1 MKAFW
6 TELRLLLVLAGPLI
20 LAQLAGTSMGFVD
33 TLMVGRLGDE
43 ALAGIALGNTLYF
56 FVLLLLTGVVL
67 AVGPTVSQ
75 AHGAGDEE
83 GVARAARQGLWL
95 ALGGTLLALPLFWNA
110 TTLLRLMG
118 QEAGTAALAG
128 AYIQAVS
135 WGFLPALG
143 LTALRG
149 LLEGLSNPRPIM
161 VIALVGVGLNV
172 AANDVLMFGRF
183 GFPALGLVGT
193 GYATTIVSWLMFA
206 LAAIYVQVTLKG
218 YRIFSRLRT
227 PDPRTLRDL
236 FTVGWPI
243 GLTLG
248 FEVGLFTITAL
259 LMGLLGA
266 TQLAA
271 HQIALQT
278 ASLTF
283 MVPLGLSIALVGAR
297 RAGGGARGRRG
308 GAARRERRHRPQ
320 RGFYGA
326 HRAHLLGAAPLHR
339 RAFCRYARPRQRL
352 PRRARRHL
360 LRRRR
365 DVPGFRRPPGER
377 VGRAARPQG
386 HAHAHA
392 HLALRLLGCRARR
405 GRLAGFRPGLGRAR
419 AVAGPGGGLG
429 HRGGAPHSA
438 LLAYRAP
445 PSRPAVWYSTL
456 ESRDKLSQRRIE
468 WTLF

>member
-1 MKAFW
+1 MKPFW

-110 TTLLRLMG
+110 TTLLRLVG

-128 AYIQAVS
+128 AYIRAVS

-206 LAAIYVQVTLKG
+206 LAALYVQVTLKG

-283 MVPLGLSIALVGAR
+283 MVPLGLSIALSVRVGQAAGRGDGAGVR
-297 RAGGGARGRRG
+297 RAGSVGIGLSGAFMVLTALAFWALPRSIVGLFVDTRDPANAPLIALAVTYLGVAAMFQVFDGLQVSASGALRGLKDTRMPMLISLFAYWGVGLGVGVWLAFGLGWGGRGLWLGLVAGLGTAAALLILRFVRTVRRPH
-308 GAARRERRHRPQ
+308 ARRF
-320 RGFYGA
+320 GT
-326 HRAHLLGAAPLHR
+326 
-339 RAFCRYARPRQRL
+339 
-352 PRRARRHL
+352 
-360 LRRRR
+360 
-365 DVPGFRRPPGER
+365 VP
-377 VGRAARPQG
+377 
-386 HAHAHA
+386 
-392 HLALRLLGCRARR
+392 
-405 GRLAGFRPGLGRAR
+405 
-419 AVAGPGGGLG
+419 
-429 HRGGAPHSA
+429 
-438 LLAYRAP
+438 
-445 PSRPAVWYSTL
+445 
-456 ESRDKLSQRRIE
+456 
-468 WTLF
+468 

>member
-1 MKAFW
+1 MKLW
-6 TELRLLLVLAGPLI
+6 TELRLLLALAGPLI

-33 TLMVGRLGDE
+33 TLMVGRLGDV

-110 TTLLRLMG
+110 EALLRLMG
-118 QEAGTAALAG
+118 QPAETAALAG
-128 AYIQAVS
+128 AYIRAVS

-161 VIALVGVGLNV
+161 FIALAGVGLNV
-172 AANDVLMFGRF
+172 AANDVLMFGRL
-183 GFPALGLVGT
+183 GFPALGLIGT
-193 GYATTIVSWLMFA
+193 GYATTFVSWLMFA
-206 LAAIYVQVTLKG
+206 LAGLYVHITLGG

-227 PDPRTLRDL
+227 PDPRTLREL

-248 FEVGLFTITAL
+248 FEVGLFSVTAL

-266 TQLAA
+266 TELAA

-283 MVPLGLSIALVGAR
+283 MVPLGLSIALSVRVGQAAGRGDAAGVR
-297 RAGGGARGRRG
+297 RAGGVGIGLSGAFMVLTALAFWTLPRAIVGLYIDVRDPANATLVALAVTYLGVAAMFQVFDGLQVSASGALRGLKDTRTPMLISLFSYWGVGLGVGVWLAFGLGWGGRG
-308 GAARRERRHRPQ
+308 LWLGLVA
-320 RGFYGA
+320 G
-326 HRAHLLGAAPLHR
+326 LGAAALLLILRFVRNVR
-339 RAFCRYARPRQRL
+339 RP
-352 PRRARRHL
+352 RARRFGT
-360 LRRRR
+360 
-365 DVPGFRRPPGER
+365 VP
-377 VGRAARPQG
+377 
-386 HAHAHA
+386 
-392 HLALRLLGCRARR
+392 
-405 GRLAGFRPGLGRAR
+405 
-419 AVAGPGGGLG
+419 
-429 HRGGAPHSA
+429 
-438 LLAYRAP
+438 
-445 PSRPAVWYSTL
+445 
-456 ESRDKLSQRRIE
+456 
-468 WTLF
+468 